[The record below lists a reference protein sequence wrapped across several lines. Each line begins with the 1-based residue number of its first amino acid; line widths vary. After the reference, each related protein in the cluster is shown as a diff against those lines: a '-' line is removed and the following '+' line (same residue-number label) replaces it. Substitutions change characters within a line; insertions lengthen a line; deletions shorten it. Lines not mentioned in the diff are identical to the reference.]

1 MARSQSRG
9 GRRSRGAPSGN
20 RAPAN
25 GAAAGTTQAAPA
37 TAPRSASR
45 TAAPARRSLD
55 PRWLIGGATVVVVLA
70 VFAITYFSGGL
81 SGLTGG
87 GAAAVPVGEV
97 TETSAGGPAATGMLA
112 VGSQAPDLK
121 WTAGGQSGSFAGE
134 RGHPVLVAYVATW
147 CPHCQAE
154 VAVLNKINQRYA
166 GQGLKVMG
174 VSAST
179 MGMDGRSRA
188 SLGDLER
195 FVREHNA
202 TYPHYFDGA
211 LVGAQRYGVRSFPT
225 IYLIDGN
232 GTIRFAQSGEVPEA
246 DLARAVE
253 SVLTPAT

>member
-1 MARSQSRG
+1 
-9 GRRSRGAPSGN
+9 
-20 RAPAN
+20 
-25 GAAAGTTQAAPA
+25 
-37 TAPRSASR
+37 
-45 TAAPARRSLD
+45 
-55 PRWLIGGATVVVVLA
+55 VVVVLA

-81 SGLTGG
+81 SGLTGS
-87 GAAAVPVGEV
+87 GAGAVPVGQV
-97 TETSAGGPAATGMLA
+97 TETAANGPAATGMLA
-112 VGSQAPDLK
+112 VGTPAPDLQ
-121 WTAGGQSGSFAGE
+121 WTANGQSGSFAGE
-134 RGHPVLVAYVATW
+134 RGHPVLVAFVATW

-174 VSAST
+174 VTAST

-188 SLGDLER
+188 SLDDLEQ
-195 FVREHNA
+195 FVKQHNA
-202 TYPHYFDGA
+202 AYPHYFDGA